1 MNTSTHSGFE
11 PVDWNAPWRVERP
24 EQPRPPLGPG
34 RAKWLEQHL
43 LFRSARSL
51 KVVLDRIDPA
61 IARNEPIVAINE
73 DAVTNALL
81 DFFEPAPLEDNPA
94 PSKGR
99 MPLHRARVFLGYFT
113 RGFRHYCQNHALRQ
127 PRLPLIR
134 ELSFD
139 EGSLQAGTFSSL
151 REYRRCVRRLID
163 EIEQGVFTTAAPSTS
178 PEQVAALLL
187 CSSALFGGLAR
198 KGHWEALLAAL
209 TSPLQRSGEIFSFR
223 FEQRPLYR
231 WIADPVTEALLRRF
245 WRYPLLPL
253 PEQMKI
259 PVSFIRRILG
269 LEIATNSVLSH
280 LEQIVRAAQIRHF
293 APDVAA
299 VAQGH
304 ILNTPLA
311 DEPWLRLL
319 SGTRH
324 PAPRA
329 TIAVAIPRIVHTV
342 QANSLQQ
349 ISLQGIIDDIGR
361 TLNWDPKALREKGR
375 GEQGVRAY
383 FAKAKVALR
392 ASEGQLEQY
401 YARAGLP
408 DRHRCTFAYGLLCYA
423 RDLLELGGLK
433 LHTLAP
439 STISNY
445 ASIVRNHLTGLHFTD
460 LVALGTEARADAYR
474 SDIRQQ
480 VVQDRV
486 THRTA
491 FEGFERSLLRHI
503 DLIDEVDW
511 ATIPGRARNSHLP
524 SVDANLVDTGLYRH
538 VFESL
543 EAPAR
548 HSPLAELARALI
560 VILYRFGL
568 RTGEAAEVT
577 VGALILHT
585 DRRIS
590 LRVAA
595 SALTS
600 RKSGNAL
607 RLVGPI
613 ALPRDEYDFL
623 ANYRDSRAAA
633 ASQRGRDRAGTYIFA
648 TGAPNRLEHIDP
660 AQTLLIEALRAASG
674 DTHLRPRH
682 FRHGFV
688 SRAFLTGR
696 DPLESVDSVTPA
708 AASDAWWRTFAT
720 GHASPDTGIV
730 SYTHVV
736 EFAHHHYSCQ
746 LVGEEVPL
754 SFLSRLAG
762 NDTRSLERMQHRRNY
777 DSAAAIKIFRDSL
790 RRNFPCTD
798 MSDALANRVRYQE
811 IKLQQSS
818 VPIRND
824 IQRLKWEDAWEVYAN
839 ARIGQAT
846 GDLSDHAN
854 TIRERVRDLEMRERL
869 VRRLRRRPHLAPEEA
884 AAAAMIWQLLPN
896 DSDLQTVVRMAT
908 DWLRP
913 RGSEILMPAVIA
925 RDMELLLHRSGLTRI
940 QSRQGSAQRRW
951 LRLPDANGNL
961 GTTWLEL
968 LAFLYAG
975 QPGTDFSAPID
986 GVDRG

>member
-1 MNTSTHSGFE
+1 MMSTSTHSGFE
-11 PVDWNAPWRVERP
+11 PVDWATPWRVERP
-24 EQPRPPLGPG
+24 AQPRPPLGPE
-34 RAKWLEQHL
+34 RAAWLEQRL
-43 LFRSARSL
+43 LFQSARSL
-51 KVVLDRIDPA
+51 KSVLDRIDPA

-73 DAVTNALL
+73 DTVTNALL
-81 DFFEPAPLEDNPA
+81 DFFEPTPLEDDSA
-94 PSKGR
+94 PGKGR

-113 RGFRHYCQNHALRQ
+113 RGFRLYCQNHALRQ

-134 ELSFD
+134 ELSLD
-139 EGSLQAGTFSSL
+139 EGSLQAGTFSAL
-151 REYRRCVRRLID
+151 REYRCCVRRLIN
-163 EIEQGVFTTAAPSTS
+163 EIKERVIGPSVPSLS

-187 CSSALFGGLAR
+187 CSSALFGGLSR
-198 KGHWEALLAAL
+198 KAHWEALLAVLA
-209 TSPLQRSGEIFSFR
+209 SPLQRSGEIFSFR

-231 WIADPVTEALLRRF
+231 WIADPITEALLRRF
-245 WRYPLLPL
+245 WRYHLLPL
-253 PEQMKI
+253 PEKMKV
-259 PVSFIRRILG
+259 PESFIRRILG

-280 LEQIVRAAQIRHF
+280 LEQLVRAAQVRHF

-299 VAQGH
+299 VAQGR
-304 ILNTPLA
+304 IPNTPLA
-311 DEPWLRLL
+311 EEPWLRLL

-329 TIAVAIPRIVHTV
+329 TITLAVPRIVPAAH
-342 QANSLQQ
+342 ANTLQQ
-349 ISLQGIIDDIGR
+349 VALQGIIDDIVKAVH
-361 TLNWDPKALREKGR
+361 WDSNDHRKNGDDGLS
-375 GEQGVRAY
+375 VRAHLDQ
-383 FAKAKVALR
+383 AKVALR
-392 ASEGQLEQY
+392 ATEGKLEQL
-401 YARAGLP
+401 YARAGHP
-408 DRHRCTFAYGLLCYA
+408 EGHRCSFAYGLLCYA
-423 RDLLELGGLK
+423 RDLLEIGGLK
-433 LHTLAP
+433 RPNLAP
-439 STISNY
+439 GTICNY
-445 ASIVRNHLTGLHFTD
+445 ASIVRNHLTGIHFAD

-480 VVQDRV
+480 VIRDRV

-491 FEGFERSLLRHI
+491 FEGFERSLLRHF

-524 SVDANLVDTGLYRH
+524 SVDANLVDTALYRH

-548 HSPLAELARALI
+548 HSPLAELARALM

-577 VGALILHT
+577 VGALILHA

-600 RKSGNAL
+600 RKSVNAL

-613 ALPRDEYDFL
+613 ALPRDEFDFL
-623 ANYRDSRAAA
+623 ADYQNSRAAA
-633 ASQRGRDRAGTYIFA
+633 ASQRGRDRAGTYLFA
-648 TGAPNRLEHIDP
+648 TGAANRLEHVER

-696 DPLESVDSVTPA
+696 DPLESIDSVTPA

-736 EFAHHHYSCQ
+736 EFAHYHYTCQ

-754 SFLSRLAG
+754 NSLSRLAG
-762 NDTRSLERMQHRRNY
+762 NDARSLERMQHRRNN
-777 DSAAAIKIFRDSL
+777 DSAATIKHFRDSL

-798 MSDALANRVRYQE
+798 MPDALAKRVRYQE
-811 IKLQQSS
+811 IKLQQTS
-818 VPIRND
+818 VPISND

-846 GDLSDHAN
+846 SDLSDHAN

-869 VRRLRRRPHLAPEEA
+869 VRRLRRRPQLAPEEA

-908 DWLRP
+908 DSLRP
-913 RGSEILMPAVIA
+913 RGSEILMPATIA
-925 RDMELLLHRSGLTRI
+925 RDMELLLQRSGLMRI

-961 GTTWLEL
+961 STTWLEL

-975 QPGTDFSAPID
+975 QP
-986 GVDRG
+986 